1 MTKWTPFWDSYKAAI
16 HEDSELSDIDK
27 FTYLR
32 SLLEHTASEAIS
44 GLTLTTA
51 NYAEAVDI
59 LTKRFGDNDRIIES
73 HMEALAG
80 LKAVSSSHK
89 LQALRKLADQIGA
102 HIRGLSALGMQS
114 DSYGRLLTPIIFKM
128 ILLICD
134 SEL

>member
-1 MTKWTPFWDSYKAAI
+1 M
-16 HEDSELSDIDK
+16 SDIDK

-51 NYAEAVDI
+51 NYTEAVDI
-59 LTKRFGDNDRIIES
+59 LRKHFGDNDRVIES

-89 LQALRKLADQIGA
+89 LQALRKLVDQVGA
-102 HIRGLSALGMQS
+102 HIRGLSAIGMQS
-114 DSYGRLLTPIIFKM
+114 DSYGRLLLIIVIKIPSDFRLTLSCKLTGTDCM
-128 ILLICD
+128 D
-134 SEL
+134 NR